1 MYGPCLQLDNK
12 HLWTPFVGNHVSFC
26 ACFLLVSD
34 VEERLVKL
42 LLGQKEREMVIFI
55 SSFSSQKGFE
65 HGDECQAVIAGS
77 HVAF

>member
-1 MYGPCLQLDNK
+1 
-12 HLWTPFVGNHVSFC
+12 
-26 ACFLLVSD
+26 
-34 VEERLVKL
+34 
-42 LLGQKEREMVIFI
+42 MVIFI